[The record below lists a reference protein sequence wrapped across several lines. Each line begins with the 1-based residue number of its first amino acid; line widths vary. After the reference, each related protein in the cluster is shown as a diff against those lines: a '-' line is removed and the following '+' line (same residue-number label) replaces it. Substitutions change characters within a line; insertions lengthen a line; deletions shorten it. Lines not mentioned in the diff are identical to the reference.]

1 MNNLTR
7 CFASSASLSVKR
19 IQSLATA
26 NTGGSASVA
35 GFPLVQDRN
44 QRQQHL
50 GFVGSLRICHYPR
63 GYSVSDNNNNNNNT
77 GNNRDLSSVT
87 SSLSLLSIGRAFSTT
102 TTSEES
108 PKNNEDE
115 EQQQQQQQVLS
126 PTSPTM
132 ITDDESGEQ
141 YGIILDTRKLPK
153 LKPSVVRR
161 RLAKCKTYVGR
172 EQSIRQSPWKLNRI
186 CQLAAGLTLE
196 EALTQ
201 LRFCDLKN
209 SDLVAKVLK
218 RTSNL
223 ADIRDGLQISQ
234 LEVKECFATKSLML
248 RRVKPMGRGRH
259 GIMHHK
265 FSHIRVVLREI
276 DFPLRIYQQKSL
288 NQKKKWLYHQQR
300 SENDARAAMA
310 KREELERLE
319 KQQQAQ
325 LEERKAAASKQ

>member
-1 MNNLTR
+1 MTNITRRFVSSGSLTINK
-7 CFASSASLSVKR
+7 FK
-19 IQSLATA
+19 SLAVAKACT
-26 NTGGSASVA
+26 TSAV
-35 GFPLVQDRN
+35 GFPLQFEGKDRT
-44 QRQQHL
+44 QHRH
-50 GFVGSLRICHYPR
+50 FVSIIPYNYGYPTF
-63 GYSVSDNNNNNNNT
+63 GKVNEMYVPTIPSP
-77 GNNRDLSSVT
+77 LSF
-87 SSLSLLSIGRAFSTT
+87 SSFRRAFSSNSTT
-102 TTSEES
+102 ES
-108 PKNNEDE
+108 KISDVGDDNQQQE
-115 EQQQQQQQVLS
+115 EQQQPALS
-126 PTSPTM
+126 PSSPTVF
-132 ITDDESGEQ
+132 TDRESGEK

-161 RLAKCKTYVGR
+161 RLENCRTYVGR
-172 EQSIRQSPWKLNRI
+172 EKSIRQSPWKLNRI

-201 LRFCDLKN
+201 LKFCDLKN
-209 SDLVAKVLK
+209 ADLVAKVLK

-248 RRVKPMGRGRH
+248 RRIKPMGRGRH

-300 SENDARAAMA
+300 AENDARAAMS

-319 KQQQAQ
+319 KQQEAQ
-325 LEERKAAASKQ
+325 LQERKAAASKQ